1 MNLFDNRVERV
12 CHKLVHALRLMTFPK
27 IRFVTIPRE
36 KLSQLG
42 ISQTAEYG
50 WVCDFVAVQVQDR
63 KNDAVAN
70 GIQELVRMPTG
81 REWTCLGF
89 TVTNHA
95 ANQEVWVIKGCSVC
109 MSNRVS
115 QFTAFMNRPRRL
127 RGDVTWNTSWER
139 ELLEELFQAFLGL

>member
-1 MNLFDNRVERV
+1 MNFLDNRVERV
-12 CHKLVHALRLMTFPK
+12 CHKLVHTLRLMAFHK

-63 KNDAVAN
+63 KSGAVAN

-81 REWTCLGF
+81 REWTCVGF
-89 TVTNHA
+89 SVTNQSA
-95 ANQEVWVIKGCSVC
+95 KQEV
-109 MSNRVS
+109 
-115 QFTAFMNRPRRL
+115 
-127 RGDVTWNTSWER
+127 
-139 ELLEELFQAFLGL
+139 